1 VAHEGHFVEG
11 MKLFSI
17 ALIIVLLLG
26 ACHPELDAEPSPAT
40 PYTVEAL
47 ATPWPVGKTLKG
59 SHGEIY
65 RLMENGLI
73 RRISDWPTFLALGFQ
88 ADDLIEVPDKELAR
102 YPLGM
107 PLTRWMTGQVDTNVY
122 YLEEGKRYR
131 VPDAE
136 TIEVIGGNLRGVSL
150 VPDAFIE
157 SFELEADPLP
167 SATLSADQ
175 RAYPESTAVLW
186 ADGFL
191 WTANETGLLTR
202 WDVKTQGYKQYR
214 LPGEPVI
221 RTLASDGQAIYVGVE
236 GGDIWQLASDG
247 SQTEV
252 VDSESGWVSALAF
265 DSDQNLWY
273 ADASHFDRAN
283 LRYHL
288 GRGLTSL
295 DLGQHPRGTGQP
307 GWRPSDREQ
316 GIYADSDPLKDVS
329 ALTFDRERSILWI
342 GTGFAGLLGYDVLED
357 TWQDYNTFNS
367 NLGDN
372 TISDLELAPDG
383 TLWLAT
389 ASGVSS
395 YRNGIWE
402 NHHMAEV
409 PMAGGALSL
418 AIAEDNAI
426 WAAGESYI
434 AQMAPGEEWRVYR
447 AADNPLL
454 ANRIRFVVLDDKDH
468 PWLIGRRGKIHFDG
482 DTWTAYDADVRR
494 FTVFTPVGPFT
505 SIIPPPLDFPSPVE
519 DYPGWLKTWPRP
531 EADNG
536 RGIHFL
542 QAHRYDAIEA
552 QRQVN
557 RLKSLGM
564 RWTVVHYAGHDQLVR
579 TAPIFQEAGI
589 IVIWR
594 PFVRPYETYDSWA
607 EDVEF
612 LCSRGIAPYIQLY
625 NEPSLV
631 QEWDNI
637 QPVDQEK
644 FLRNLLPAARQVYDA
659 GGYVGL
665 QFVDLDWLHLALQT
679 MKAQGMSDTFDRLFF
694 IPHLYGLN
702 HPPEYDEDIHSVLG
716 FREFAK
722 VFEEEIG
729 FVPAMIAG
737 EGGWRPNEAQDN
749 RFPAVSEGLHRD
761 YHLAVFDW
769 FRIGQLSN
777 KETLP
782 DYFFAFCP
790 WLISDPYDP
799 AAWFDGDSG
808 DRTLTIEAVGAIPPF
823 DRRFS
828 WDR

>member
-307 GWRPSDREQ
+307 GWRPSDRE
-316 GIYADSDPLKDVS
+316 
-329 ALTFDRERSILWI
+329 
-342 GTGFAGLLGYDVLED
+342 
-357 TWQDYNTFNS
+357 
-367 NLGDN
+367 
-372 TISDLELAPDG
+372 AP
-383 TLWLAT
+383 
-389 ASGVSS
+389 
-395 YRNGIWE
+395 
-402 NHHMAEV
+402 
-409 PMAGGALSL
+409 
-418 AIAEDNAI
+418 
-426 WAAGESYI
+426 
-434 AQMAPGEEWRVYR
+434 
-447 AADNPLL
+447 
-454 ANRIRFVVLDDKDH
+454 
-468 PWLIGRRGKIHFDG
+468 
-482 DTWTAYDADVRR
+482 
-494 FTVFTPVGPFT
+494 
-505 SIIPPPLDFPSPVE
+505 
-519 DYPGWLKTWPRP
+519 
-531 EADNG
+531 
-536 RGIHFL
+536 
-542 QAHRYDAIEA
+542 
-552 QRQVN
+552 
-557 RLKSLGM
+557 
-564 RWTVVHYAGHDQLVR
+564 
-579 TAPIFQEAGI
+579 
-589 IVIWR
+589 
-594 PFVRPYETYDSWA
+594 
-607 EDVEF
+607 
-612 LCSRGIAPYIQLY
+612 
-625 NEPSLV
+625 
-631 QEWDNI
+631 
-637 QPVDQEK
+637 
-644 FLRNLLPAARQVYDA
+644 
-659 GGYVGL
+659 
-665 QFVDLDWLHLALQT
+665 
-679 MKAQGMSDTFDRLFF
+679 
-694 IPHLYGLN
+694 
-702 HPPEYDEDIHSVLG
+702 
-716 FREFAK
+716 
-722 VFEEEIG
+722 
-729 FVPAMIAG
+729 
-737 EGGWRPNEAQDN
+737 
-749 RFPAVSEGLHRD
+749 
-761 YHLAVFDW
+761 
-769 FRIGQLSN
+769 
-777 KETLP
+777 
-782 DYFFAFCP
+782 
-790 WLISDPYDP
+790 
-799 AAWFDGDSG
+799 
-808 DRTLTIEAVGAIPPF
+808 
-823 DRRFS
+823 
-828 WDR
+828 